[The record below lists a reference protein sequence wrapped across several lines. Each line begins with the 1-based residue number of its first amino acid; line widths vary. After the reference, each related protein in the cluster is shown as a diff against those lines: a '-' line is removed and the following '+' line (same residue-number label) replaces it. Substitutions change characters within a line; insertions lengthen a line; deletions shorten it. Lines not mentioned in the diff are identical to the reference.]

1 MRYTDFL
8 TVLRTARTRGYRP
21 RLRSKKGML
30 SEGAIQILLPNGRTL
45 SPLSTA
51 VVLGDVNQITHLS
64 ILSDLWCGYILGLD
78 DILTLQI
85 HLASGPYDTEAVMRE
100 CPLLHA
106 INGLRVDILRA
117 LELPDELPSMEADR
131 HVRQALEK
139 AGFFKK

>member
-8 TVLRTARTRGYRP
+8 TVLRTARPRGYRP

-30 SEGAIQILLPNGRTL
+30 SEGAIQILLPNGRPL

-64 ILSDLWCGYILGLD
+64 ILSDLWCGYVLGLD
-78 DILTLQI
+78 DMLTLQI

-100 CPLLHA
+100 CPLLIA
-106 INGLRVDILRA
+106 INGIRVDILRA
-117 LELPDELPSMEADR
+117 LELPDELPDMEVGR
-131 HVRQALEK
+131 HLRQALEK